1 VRKQMEKYYGK
12 PSEVGKNI
20 KKAAK
25 KVVSDAKNSPQAKA
39 VVKAVKS
46 PSVQTAAGLL
56 IPGGVALKA
65 PKIAKGL
72 KTAGKAVAKAVGAR
86 KASKATQAAKPTST
100 RMPETDAERYLREYG
115 KPLRPLTKEE
125 KEMRRRAMERAN
137 ISPEKGRQQRQEE
150 LNQSMKDYA
159 RKVQKQKEDEE
170 YRRWSE
176 GVRATSEMIEQ
187 NKYGKSTYRPKY

>member
-1 VRKQMEKYYGK
+1 MRKQMEKYYGK

-39 VVKAVKS
+39 VAKAVKS

-56 IPGGVALKA
+56 IPGGAALKA

-72 KTAGKAVAKAVGAR
+72 KTAGKAVAKAVGIG

-187 NKYGKSTYRPKY
+187 NNRGKSTYRPKY

>member
-1 VRKQMEKYYGK
+1 MRKQMEKYYGK

-46 PSVQTAAGLL
+46 PSVQTAAGFL

-72 KTAGKAVAKAVGAR
+72 KTAGKAVAKAVGVG
-86 KASKATQAAKPTST
+86 KPKSLSKSYDPSIPFKPDYK
-100 RMPETDAERYLREYG
+100 PPKTDILERRYG
-115 KPLRPLTKEE
+115 KDYLTPTADRRIRQQDANDFYKSMRKKEKDELDAKMQNIRRDPRYSVNE
-125 KEMRRRAMERAN
+125 KERLTDQLMRDYKKAN
-137 ISPEKGRQQRQEE
+137 RGRE
-150 LNQSMKDYA
+150 
-159 RKVQKQKEDEE
+159 
-170 YRRWSE
+170 
-176 GVRATSEMIEQ
+176 
-187 NKYGKSTYRPKY
+187 